1 MTSFRS
7 RGLLLPCA
15 AALLCVLEPCVMDA
29 ADTASNHQVARTRV
43 AKPQRSSRRPFGT
56 RTRRHSRKRAPSPP
70 SAAAV
75 TPEEEEIQPQASD
88 PLERVN
94 RGTFALNHQVYR
106 FLLKPLSRVTSFLI
120 PEPVLDAIG
129 NVFENLKSPVRI
141 SASLSQG
148 KGRRAAQET
157 GKLVVNSTVGIG
169 GLWKASDRLACLKN
183 VPEEDFGQTL
193 GVWGVTSGPY
203 LVLPVLGP
211 RSARDLVGMAAD
223 VCAAPQTW
231 VSAGN
236 LNVWS
241 TVADNV
247 QRNPDRMQTYDDA
260 TKDALDPYIAV
271 REAYSSYRTNVIA
284 K

>member
-1 MTSFRS
+1 MTSLPTR
-7 RGLLLPCA
+7 RLLVPCA
-15 AALLCVLEPCVMDA
+15 TALLCVLEPCFAEA
-29 ADTASNHQVARTRV
+29 ADTAAKQRVAGTRV
-43 AKPQRSSRRPFGT
+43 AKPQRGSRRPFGT
-56 RTRRHSRKRAPSPP
+56 RTRRHSRKRAPAAP
-70 SAAAV
+70 SAAVV
-75 TPEEEEIQPQASD
+75 TPEEEDVQPQASD
-88 PLERVN
+88 PLERLN

-106 FLLKPLSRVTSFLI
+106 FLLKPLSRVTTFLV
-120 PEPVLDAIG
+120 PEPVLDAVG
-129 NVFENLKSPVRI
+129 NVFENLKSPVRMT
-141 SASLSQG
+141 ASLLQG

-157 GKLVVNSTVGIG
+157 AKLAVNSTVGIG
-169 GLWKASDRLACLKN
+169 GLWRASDRIEGLRN

-193 GVWGVTSGPY
+193 GVWGIKSGPY

-223 VCAAPQTW
+223 VCATPQTW

-236 LNVWS
+236 LNAWS
-241 TVADNV
+241 TMADNV

-271 REAYSSYRTNVIA
+271 REAYSSYRANVVT